1 MYCMYEDDDV
11 IIHLTSQALVI
22 MLLYTVYYSSNAH
35 YKKKR
40 EQKREV
46 VDYSFTI
53 AARTSRYNIV
63 VACEGATDSPL
74 TARRKH
80 HKKTQVLVAR
90 CVSTRIFFYQ
100 PS

>member
-1 MYCMYEDDDV
+1 M
-11 IIHLTSQALVI
+11 HWTSQALAT
-22 MLLYTVYYSSNAH
+22 MQLYTVYYSSNAP

-46 VDYSFTI
+46 VDYTI
-53 AARTSRYNIV
+53 ASRTSRYNLV
-63 VACEGATDSPL
+63 VACEEATDSPL

-80 HKKTQVLVAR
+80 HKVIF
-90 CVSTRIFFYQ
+90 TRLFLDQ